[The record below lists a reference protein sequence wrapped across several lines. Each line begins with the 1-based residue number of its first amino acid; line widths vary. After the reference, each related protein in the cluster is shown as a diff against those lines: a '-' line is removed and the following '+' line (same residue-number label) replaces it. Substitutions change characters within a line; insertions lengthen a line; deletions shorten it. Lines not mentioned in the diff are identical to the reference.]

1 MNTVQSLFDIS
12 EDEFL
17 SLIEDTKW
25 KHYGRLPIIEV
36 NGEEWA
42 IALTEEEATR
52 AAEEYI
58 EETAWTFGAD
68 YLQDITGIPEEMFRA
83 VQDKCE
89 GANDAILACIEATCG
104 IETFRDHAIADNGR
118 GLLSGYNGEE
128 EEFQLEGRE
137 DISYAY
143 RIN

>member
-1 MNTVQSLFDIS
+1 MDTTQSLFDIT
-12 EDEFL
+12 EEEFL
-17 SLIEDTKW
+17 NLINDSKW
-25 KHYGRLPIIEV
+25 KYYGQLPIIEV

-42 IALTEEEATR
+42 IALTEEDATR
-52 AAEEYI
+52 AAEEYV
-58 EETAWTFGAD
+58 EEVVWAFDAD

-89 GANDAILACIEATCG
+89 RANDAILACIEATCG
-104 IETFRDHAIADNGR
+104 IESFKDHAIADNGR
-118 GLLSGYNGEE
+118 GALSGYNGVE
-128 EEFQLEGRE
+128 EEFQLEDRE

>member
-1 MNTVQSLFDIS
+1 MDTTQSLFDIS
-12 EDEFL
+12 EEELFI
-17 SLIEDTKW
+17 LINESKW
-25 KHYGRLPIIEV
+25 KHYGQLPIIDV

-52 AAEEYI
+52 AAEEYM
-58 EETAWTFGAD
+58 EESAWTFGAD
-68 YLQDITGIPEEMFRA
+68 YLQDITGIPEEMFWA

-89 GANDAILACIEATCG
+89 RANDAILACIEATYG

-118 GLLSGYNGEE
+118 GLLSGYNGVE
-128 EEFQLEGRE
+128 EEFQLEDRE